1 MQQYFQQML
10 FLLNDSDPLY
20 FTYFNF
26 YIFQI
31 LIMVIGVLNVLKE
44 ALDSVKETICDHLHD
59 VRSEPVHLLLLK
71 RDTQYIQLVE

>member
-1 MQQYFQQML
+1 M
-10 FLLNDSDPLY
+10 
-20 FTYFNF
+20 
-26 YIFQI
+26 

-59 VRSEPVHLLLLK
+59 VLSEPVNLFLLK